1 MEDVCIYFSTV
12 FLMKRHPLQ
21 SEYLQFL
28 STQKFRHIAYL
39 LFRIASLEIDRRDTI
54 FLGNIVIKAILILIL
69 LFNFMAVSYG
79 IRKHTEAPCPGIV
92 YEPQL
97 WKCQMLSPTALSWGQ
112 NLHLRKAL
120 S

>member
-1 MEDVCIYFSTV
+1 MSSAYIITRVIYFSTV

-54 FLGNIVIKAILILIL
+54 FLGNIVIKAVLILILI
-69 LFNFMAVSYG
+69 FNFYFSVVDEME
-79 IRKHTEAPCPGIV
+79 I
-92 YEPQL
+92 
-97 WKCQMLSPTALSWGQ
+97 TALFQIG
-112 NLHLRKAL
+112 LRP
-120 S
+120 